1 MPPLKKQPIQ
11 QRGRVSARELMPM
24 LTDWRS
30 SGEGIPGYRALAD
43 RLRLLVL
50 DGRLPV
56 DTVLPSER
64 TLAEAL
70 ETSRTTTT
78 SAYRLLRESGFAEGS
93 QGAGTW
99 TTLPRSEGRSESPI
113 WPEHLSG
120 EPDPSGARG
129 DFSSAALEA
138 PPELYPAYQAAIS
151 ELPRFLPGNGYV
163 TSGLPVLRDRIAQRY
178 TEAGLPTTP
187 EQILVTNGAL
197 QALHL
202 VLGLV
207 MERGDRVLVEHPTY
221 PAAAQAIRTRGG
233 RCVPLPVEA
242 GWDIE
247 RMATLI
253 RQTGAHL
260 AYLMPDFHN
269 PTGLLMDEAQRRE
282 LGAMIADT
290 GCRIIVDET
299 MRELD
304 LRTAIPAA
312 RAGVPTPQNLPMPR
326 PLAAFGPAEHVITLG
341 SASKTFWG
349 GLRIGWVRASQPL
362 IRRLGLA
369 RGNEDLS
376 GPLLEQLA
384 TAHLL
389 ENLPTIRHQ
398 RQRLVAE
405 RAVALRDALAMHLPG
420 WSVPMPQGGISLWCH
435 LPEPRSSHVAASAR
449 AMGVW
454 LTPGPR
460 FGLDGAFEARIRL
473 PFARPTHDLVAM
485 TEVLAR
491 AWHSQGRAHS
501 LDDDLT
507 TV

>member
-1 MPPLKKQPIQ
+1 MPPAKKQPIQ

-24 LTDWRS
+24 LTDWRAAS
-30 SGEGIPGYRALAD
+30 EGVPGYRALAD

-70 ETSRTTTT
+70 ATSRTTTT
-78 SAYRLLRESGFAEGS
+78 SAYRLLRESGFADGS

-99 TTLPRSEGRSESPI
+99 TTLPRDSKLESPI
-113 WPEHLSG
+113 WPEHHG
-120 EPDPSGARG
+120 EADPTGARG

-138 PPELYPAYQAAIS
+138 PVELYPAYQAALA

-163 TSGLPVLRDRIAQRY
+163 TSGLPTLRERIAQRY
-178 TEAGLPTTP
+178 TESGLPTTP

-202 VLGLV
+202 VLGVV
-207 MERGDRVLVEHPTY
+207 MERGDRVMVEHPTY

-233 RCVPLPVEA
+233 RCVPVPVEA
-242 GWDIE
+242 GWDIQ
-247 RMATLI
+247 RMSTLL

-260 AYLMPDFHN
+260 AYLMVDFHN
-269 PTGLLMDEAQRRE
+269 PTGHLLEEAGRRE

-290 GCRIIVDET
+290 GCRVIVDET
-299 MRELD
+299 MRDLD
-304 LRTAIPAA
+304 LRTTLPAA
-312 RAGVPTPQNLPMPR
+312 RAGRPAPESLPMPR
-326 PLAAFGPAEHVITLG
+326 PLAAFAPDEHVITLG

-349 GLRIGWVRASQPL
+349 GLRIGWIRASQPL
-362 IRRLGLA
+362 IRRLALA
-369 RGNEDLS
+369 RGNEDMG

-389 ENLPTIRHQ
+389 EHLAPIRAH
-398 RQRLVAE
+398 RQQLLAE
-405 RAVALRDALAMHLPG
+405 RAVALHDALRTNLPD
-420 WSVPMPQGGISLWCH
+420 WTVPFPQGGLSLWCH
-435 LPEPRSSHVAASAR
+435 LPEPRSSHVSAAAR
-449 AMGVW
+449 ALGVW

-460 FGLDGAFEARIRL
+460 FGLDGAFEGRIRL
-473 PFARPTHDLVAM
+473 PFARPIQDLAPM
-485 TEVLAR
+485 TEVLAQ
-491 AWHSQGRAHS
+491 AWRSRGRTHTF
-501 LDDDLT
+501 DDDLT

>member
-1 MPPLKKQPIQ
+1 MPL
-11 QRGRVSARELMPM
+11 

-30 SGEGIPGYRALAD
+30 TEGVPGYRALAD

-70 ETSRTTTT
+70 QTSRTTTT

-99 TTLPRSEGRSESPI
+99 TTLPRDSKLESPI

-120 EPDPSGARG
+120 EADPSGARG

-138 PPELYPAYQAAIS
+138 PAELYPAYQAALA

-163 TSGLPVLRDRIAQRY
+163 TSGLPILREGIARY
-178 TEAGLPTTP
+178 YTDSGLPTTP

-202 VLGLV
+202 ALGVVL
-207 MERGDRVLVEHPTY
+207 ERGDRVLVEHPTY
-221 PAAAQAIRTRGG
+221 PAAAQAIRELGG

-242 GWDIE
+242 GWDIS
-247 RMATLI
+247 RTANLI

-260 AYLMPDFHN
+260 AYLMADFHN
-269 PTGLLMDEAQRRE
+269 PTGRLLGEAGRRE

-299 MRELD
+299 MREVD
-304 LRTAIPAA
+304 LRAALPAV
-312 RAGVPTPQNLPMPR
+312 RAGRPVPGRLPMPR
-326 PLAAFGPAEHVITLG
+326 PVAAFAPAEHVITLG

-349 GLRIGWVRASQPL
+349 GLRIGWIRASQPL
-362 IRRLGLA
+362 IRRLALA
-369 RGNEDLS
+369 RGNQDLG

-384 TAHLL
+384 TVHLL
-389 ENLPTIRHQ
+389 ENLGPITTQ
-398 RQRLVAE
+398 RQQLLAE
-405 RAVALRDALAMHLPG
+405 RCVALHDALAERFPDWVLPL
-420 WSVPMPQGGISLWCH
+420 PEGGLSLWCH
-435 LPEPRSSHVAASAR
+435 LPEPRSSHMAAAAR
-449 AMGVW
+449 SLGVW
-454 LTPGPR
+454 VTPGPR

-473 PFARPTHDLVAM
+473 PFARPVPDLVAM
-485 TEVLAR
+485 ADVLAR
-491 AWHSQGRAHS
+491 AWHSRGRAAPF
-501 LDDDLT
+501 DDDRT

>member
-1 MPPLKKQPIQ
+1 M
-11 QRGRVSARELMPM
+11 SARELMPM
-24 LTDWRS
+24 LTEWRTG
-30 SGEGIPGYRALAD
+30 GEGIPGYRALAD

-70 ETSRTTTT
+70 QTSRTTTT
-78 SAYRLLRESGFAEGS
+78 SAYRLLREAGFAEGS

-99 TTLPRSEGRSESPI
+99 TTLPRSEGRGEAPI

-120 EPDPSGARG
+120 EPDPAGARG

-138 PPELYPAYQAAIS
+138 PAELYPAYQAALA
-151 ELPRFLPGNGYV
+151 EMPRFLPGNGYV
-163 TSGLPVLRDRIAQRY
+163 TSGLPLLRDRIAQRY
-178 TEAGLPTTP
+178 TAAGLPTTP

-202 VLGLV
+202 VLSLV

-242 GWDIE
+242 GWDIG

-260 AYLMPDFHN
+260 AYVMPDFQN
-269 PTGLLMDEAQRRE
+269 PTGRLMTEDDRRE

-304 LRTAIPAA
+304 LRTAIPTAQG
-312 RAGVPTPQNLPMPR
+312 REGSEPLPMPR
-326 PLAAFGPAEHVITLG
+326 PLAGFAPAEHVITLG

-369 RGNEDLS
+369 RGNEDLG

-389 ENLPTIRHQ
+389 ENLDQIKAH
-398 RQRLVAE
+398 RQQLVAG
-405 RAVALRDALAMHLPG
+405 RALALREALAQNLPG
-420 WSVPMPQGGISLWCH
+420 WVVPLPQGGISLWCH
-435 LPEPRSSHVAASAR
+435 LPEPRSSHVAAAAR
-449 AMGVW
+449 SMGVW

-473 PFARPTHDLVAM
+473 PFARPSADLVAM
-485 TEVLAR
+485 TEVLSR
-491 AWHSQGRAHS
+491 AWHAQGRPHTM
-501 LDDDLT
+501 DDDLT